1 MALGVQILPPPPT
14 PQWLIALK
22 ALIDAAARVGGAFIE
37 RGQERKQSA
46 NELLLGNMSGKYP
59 DELLG
64 TEAGQALVQNLGIAN
79 RPELQDL
86 LARSREAATI
96 RYPEKQITTPSGGL
110 AGQLGGPIP
119 AATPMLSGGPDTGPA
134 MSIPP
139 GRRTMTIPE
148 AQVAVGQREFGIK
161 MGQKE
166 YENAMEL
173 KKYDAEKAI
182 NLYYEE
188 LGRPRPVDVVR
199 WTRETMDNAKAAGLN
214 IEGISHEGLSVAG
227 AFKQQG
233 RSLEEQ
239 RLYDQQWKD
248 YQDSVQKAMSFKFS
262 GAKYLADLRT
272 GKPTA
277 FDSLFSFAAPGT
289 DTESMAGGQYYSDPK
304 KRYGFMF
311 HSINKGV
318 EDWNKILTD
327 TARQYRFRP
336 TRFDPIPDSLTGH
349 ISDAEDATGKP
360 FSDLVDSL
368 GIGGLFKKAKDAF
381 TRFGQA
387 TQYQEG
393 QTAANPKTGQRLRFT
408 NGQWIPTDA
417 VQKDAEYAAFR
428 AKHPNEPEDL
438 VKLLWQ
444 RWLESRRQ

>member
-96 RYPEKQITTPSGGL
+96 RYPEKQITTPGL
-110 AGQLGGPIP
+110 GGQLGPGPIP
-119 AATPMLSGGPDTGPA
+119 ATPMLSGGPDTGPA
-134 MSIPP
+134 STIPA
-139 GRRTMTIPE
+139 GQRTMTLPE
-148 AQVAVGQREFGIK
+148 AQESVYRRELDRK
-161 MGQKE
+161 MAERE
-166 YENAMEL
+166 YSQAMDL
-173 KKYDAEKAI
+173 RKYDAEKEIDA
-182 NLYYEE
+182 YYRE
-188 LGRPRPVDVVR
+188 LGKPRPADIVN
-199 WTRETMDNAKAAGLN
+199 WTRETMDTAKAAGLN
-214 IEGISHEGLSVAG
+214 IEGVAHEGLSVAG
-227 AFKQQG
+227 PFKQMG

-239 RLYDQQWKD
+239 RLYDQRWGN

-272 GKPTA
+272 GKPTS

-289 DTESMAGGQYYSDPK
+289 DTESMAGGQYFSDPK

-311 HSINKGV
+311 NSINKGV

-327 TARQYRFRP
+327 TAKQYRFRP

-349 ISDAEDATGKP
+349 ISDAEDASGKP
-360 FSDLVDSL
+360 FSELVDSL
-368 GIGGLFKKAKDAF
+368 GIGGLFQKAKDAF

-387 TQYQEG
+387 AQYQEG
-393 QTAANPKTGQRLRFT
+393 QTAANPKTGQRLKFT

>member
-1 MALGVQILPPPPT
+1 MALGVVFAPPPPT
-14 PQWLIALK
+14 PQWLIALQ
-22 ALIDAAARVGGAFIE
+22 ALIDAAARVGGAAIGRGKE
-37 RGQERKQSA
+37 RRKSA
-46 NELLLGNMSGKYP
+46 NEILLGNMSGEYP

-64 TEAGQALVQNLGIAN
+64 TETGQAYIQNLGIAN
-79 RPELQDL
+79 RPELQDPM
-86 LARSREAATI
+86 ARWREAATV
-96 RYPEKQITTPSGGL
+96 RYPERQITTPGL
-110 AGQLGGPIP
+110 GGQLGPGPIP
-119 AATPMLSGGPDTGPA
+119 ATPQLVGGPDTGPA

-139 GRRTMTIPE
+139 GQRTMTLPE

-173 KKYDAEKAI
+173 KKYDAEKGI
-182 NLYYEE
+182 DLYYRE
-188 LGRPRPVDVVR
+188 LGKPRPVDVVN
-199 WTRETMDNAKAAGLN
+199 WARETMDNAKAAGLN

-227 AFKQQG
+227 PFKQQG

-239 RLYDQQWKD
+239 RLFDQQWRD
-248 YQDSVQKAMSFKFS
+248 YQSGVEKAMSFKFS
-262 GAKYLADLRT
+262 GAKYLSDLRT

-289 DTESMAGGQYYSDPK
+289 DTESMAGGQYFSDPK

-318 EDWNKILTD
+318 EDWNKVLTD
-327 TARQYRFRP
+327 TAKQYRFRP

-349 ISDAEDATGKP
+349 ISDAEDASGKP

-381 TRFGQA
+381 TRFGQS
-387 TQYQEG
+387 ES
-393 QTAANPKTGQRLRFT
+393 AAL
-408 NGQWIPTDA
+408 A
-417 VQKDAEYAAFR
+417 SSYAEFR
-428 AKHPNEPEDL
+428 AKHPNEPEAL